1 MNEYIKNINLFL
13 SQTKIKSSY
22 ISLKSGIDEEKMS
35 HILSGIQ
42 DVNTDGIIKI
52 AKAPGKDVG
61 FFSNDK
67 SQENINYDFQETVY
81 PEETNKKQKTA
92 YKQSIT
98 TIGKRRFDYEFKRRF
113 YKYFKIIKKSVI
125 SKNKEV

>member
-13 SQTKIKSSY
+13 FQTKIKSSY
-22 ISLKSGIDEEKMS
+22 ISLKSGIDEEKIS

-52 AKAPGKDVG
+52 AKALGKDVG

-81 PEETNKKQKTA
+81 PEKTSEKQKQCIDKTLQLLENVDLVLSS
-92 YKQSIT
+92 KE
-98 TIGKRRFDYEFKRRF
+98 RFKN
-113 YKYFKIIKKSVI
+113 I
-125 SKNKEV
+125 SK